1 MLLIWTV
8 SHGQF
13 VRSARSS
20 NGSAA
25 VASSLEQMRLLTDES
40 SVHVS
45 SNQRC
50 EIQKNTND
58 SLI

>member
-13 VRSARSS
+13 IRSARSS

-25 VASSLEQMRLLTDES
+25 VASSLEQMRLLTDDLG
-40 SVHVS
+40 HVS